1 MSLTKLIIEKTSA
14 NLNLI
19 DLFLSCLEFASPQ
32 IANLILDKCSINDND
47 VNQRFSLSQRLN
59 AHVQCQEATLFD
71 CFLFRYMS
79 RVHRGQRKENSR
91 VDSNKDYQYLLDR
104 LMGLGFKVF
113 NLKMLEHNCFC
124 QTILFY
130 DLKGE
135 S

>member
-1 MSLTKLIIEKTSA
+1 MSLVKLIIEKTSA

-32 IANLILDKCSINDND
+32 IANLILDKCPTNDND

-59 AHVQCQEATLFD
+59 GHIQGQEATLLD

-79 RVHRGQRKENSR
+79 RAHSGQRTEKR
-91 VDSNKDYQYLLDR
+91 LDSNKDYQYLLDR
-104 LMGLGFKVF
+104 LMCLGFKVY
-113 NLKMLEHNCFC
+113 NLKMLEHNCLC
-124 QTILFY
+124 QTILFF
-130 DLKGE
+130 DLKGK